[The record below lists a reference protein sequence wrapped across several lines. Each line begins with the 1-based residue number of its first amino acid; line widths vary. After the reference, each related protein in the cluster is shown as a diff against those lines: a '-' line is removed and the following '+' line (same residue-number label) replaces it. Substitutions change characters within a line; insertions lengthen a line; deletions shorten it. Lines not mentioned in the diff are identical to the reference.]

1 MAVCLRSS
9 SSCVCSGM
17 GFSGCWARALGHCSA
32 EARALRHSAAAQGL
46 AHHRQAA
53 GALGH
58 DAAVSA
64 HLRAGLLQ
72 RWQHRCRPVKAVL
85 HVSLSTALL
94 LFMWKWT
101 QSSMCACADLTAS
114 QRRLWLEGIQLR
126 PEMNNY
132 IICIPIRLCFINIY
146 PTPKPTPCRNI
157 YIYICVCVC
166 VCVCVCH
173 VSSRVKLK
181 SSSTVVLWGTTFRS
195 TVCTPM

>member
-1 MAVCLRSS
+1 MRVCTVYWCLGIIIYQTGTPFLFPYLFLRVGSDIGGVGDGGVPQELVVL
-9 SSCVCSGM
+9 CLLRQ

-126 PEMNNY
+126 PEMNN
-132 IICIPIRLCFINIY
+132 
-146 PTPKPTPCRNI
+146 
-157 YIYICVCVC
+157 
-166 VCVCVCH
+166 
-173 VSSRVKLK
+173 
-181 SSSTVVLWGTTFRS
+181 
-195 TVCTPM
+195 